1 MEMDNRGV
9 EFLERL
15 YFVEELEM
23 CMNQQLDELVFLFW
37 CCYMGLEKLG

>member
-1 MEMDNRGV
+1 MEMDDWGV
-9 EFLERL
+9 EFLECL

-37 CCYMGLEKLG
+37 C

>member
-9 EFLERL
+9 EFLECL
-15 YFVEELEM
+15 YFVEKLEM

-37 CCYMGLEKLG
+37 RCYMGL